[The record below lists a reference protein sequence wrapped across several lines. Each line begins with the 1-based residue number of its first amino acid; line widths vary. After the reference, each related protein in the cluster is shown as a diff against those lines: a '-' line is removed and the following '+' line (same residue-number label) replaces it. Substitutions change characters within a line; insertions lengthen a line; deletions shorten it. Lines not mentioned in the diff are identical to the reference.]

1 MSYTDGL
8 VLAPIVNHPTNGDIQ
23 QALGLDT
30 GNLGILCTAGQ
41 INIFSRY
48 KPNALTWANPTDEQ
62 IETARYNLWG
72 QATSNRASLA
82 SMAMGWTYNAA
93 LPPRYRQLD
102 FHRYYNGAVCP
113 FMQANGQQ
121 LLIDLVSGNAAPAA
135 FYLLMRSGALANK
148 PFVQGSGIGSS
159 GTAVPSTRLDY
170 CMTVEDLGF
179 DSGGGSYH
187 SILGAYLGLVIF
199 SGTTYRGE
207 VWASTAVAQLPVR
220 DNNMFIIPT
229 NDINIAP
236 GTYTAVACAR
246 KSESGLTYY
255 LPVYN
260 DASYPARFTLVVG
273 GVDYYKQQA
282 VGLATTAT
290 GSTVT
295 RLTTID
301 SNIYV
306 RMRLYNNTGGSA
318 TLNVRDGRFVLST
331 RITGTVTDYIGTSE
345 IDRTQTSEL
354 VYPTSDITVADGGYG
369 DMVFQLRNIWSN
381 TAGSNPRQI
390 ESGEVTVAPT
400 LQFYRGGTMTDFPL
414 YGLARLLRVIYG

>member
-8 VLAPIVNHPTNGDIQ
+8 VLAPIVNNPPTGDIQ
-23 QALGLDT
+23 KALGLDT

-113 FMQANGQQ
+113 FMQANGQS

-179 DSGGGSYH
+179 SDNGTFH
-187 SILGAYLGLVIF
+187 SLMGAYLGLVIF

-220 DNNMFIIPT
+220 DNNMFIVPT
-229 NDINIAP
+229 DDINIAP

-306 RMRLYNNTGGSA
+306 RMRLYNNTGSSV

-414 YGLARLLRVIYG
+414 YGPARLLRVIYG